1 MRPRPEPTEVKQF
14 ASKAI
19 NLLKDEG
26 ISRQEAIETMYSQ
39 ALVPT
44 TDTHKLDSEDKTL
57 YIKPLTIENVVDTH
71 KLDSE
76 DKTLYIKPLMI
87 ENVVDTHKLDSEDKT
102 LYIKPL
108 TKGCCYIS
116 VTGR

>member
-1 MRPRPEPTEVKQF
+1 MRPRPETTEVTQF

-19 NLLKDEG
+19 NLL
-26 ISRQEAIETMYSQ
+26 
-39 ALVPT
+39 
-44 TDTHKLDSEDKTL
+44 
-57 YIKPLTIENVVDTH
+57 NF
-71 KLDSE
+71 DSE

-87 ENVVDTHKLDSEDKT
+87 ENVVDTHKLDSENKT

-108 TKGCCYIS
+108 TKGYGYIS

>member
-1 MRPRPEPTEVKQF
+1 MIPRAKPTEVKQL

-26 ISRQEAIETMYSQ
+26 ISMQEAIETMYSQ

-57 YIKPLTIENVVDTH
+57 YIKPLTIENVQAYPRLPQDAVTH
-71 KLDSE
+71 KVVDVQKFDSE
-76 DKTLYIKPLMI
+76 DKTLYI
-87 ENVVDTHKLDSEDKT
+87 
-102 LYIKPL
+102 
-108 TKGCCYIS
+108 
-116 VTGR
+116 

>member
-1 MRPRPEPTEVKQF
+1 MRPRPETTEVTQF

-19 NLLKDEG
+19 NLL
-26 ISRQEAIETMYSQ
+26 
-39 ALVPT
+39 
-44 TDTHKLDSEDKTL
+44 
-57 YIKPLTIENVVDTH
+57 NF
-71 KLDSE
+71 DSE

-87 ENVVDTHKLDSEDKT
+87 ENGQAYPRLPQDAVTHIVVDTQNFDSEDKT

-108 TKGCCYIS
+108 TKGYGYIS